1 VTVAYRVPS
10 RVLVVGLGR
19 SGLAAARL
27 AAAGGAAV
35 WATDLRPEAELAAA
49 LAELPPGSRTFL
61 GGHPEDC
68 LAGVDLVVVSPGV
81 AAESPL
87 LAAARRRGIALSAEI
102 EFAWRHRPE
111 APLAAITGSN
121 GKSTV
126 TELVAELLRAAG
138 HVVAAGGNLGTAAS
152 QLVLDGGWD
161 SWVLEVSSFQGELLT
176 AMAPRVAVFLNLSQ
190 DHLERH
196 ASLDVYLAA
205 KRRLFA
211 FQGAGAVAVL
221 NADDPA
227 VAATAGAA
235 CRRFFSLS
243 GTADACLADGR
254 LVLDGEPL
262 LAASELRLAGLH
274 NVANGLAAALAAQ
287 ALGAP
292 RPALAAG
299 LAAFEGLAHRHR
311 TVHAAGGV
319 AWIDDSKATNV
330 GATLAALGG
339 YPEGAVHLILGGQ
352 AKGQDFS
359 PLAAEVRRAVA
370 RLYLIGVDGDAIGA
384 ALAGTAP
391 AESCGTLAEAVR
403 RARERATAGQCVLL
417 APACASFDQFAN
429 YGERGDRFA
438 ELARGEV
445 AACR

>member
-1 VTVAYRVPS
+1 VTVAYQVPS

-27 AAAGGAAV
+27 AAAGGAEV
-35 WATDLRPEAELAAA
+35 WATDLRPAAELAVA
-49 LAELPPGSRTFL
+49 LAELPRGCRSFL
-61 GGHPEDC
+61 GGHPERC
-68 LAGVDLVVVSPGV
+68 LDGVDLVVVSPGV
-81 AAESPL
+81 AAESAL
-87 LAAARRRGIALSAEI
+87 LEAARRRGIALSAEI

-111 APLAAITGSN
+111 APLAAVTGSN

-126 TELVAELLRAAG
+126 TELVAALLRAAG
-138 HVVAAGGNLGTAAS
+138 QAVAAGGNLGTAAS

-161 SWVLEVSSFQGELLT
+161 SWVLEVSSFQAELLT

-196 ASLDVYLAA
+196 ASLDAYLAA

-211 FQGAGAVAVL
+211 FQGAVDVAVL

-227 VAATAGAA
+227 AAATAGAA
-235 CRRFFSLS
+235 RRRFFSLC
-243 GTADACLADGR
+243 GAADACLADGR

-262 LAASELRLAGLH
+262 LAASELRLSGLH

-292 RPALAAG
+292 RAALAAG
-299 LAAFEGLAHRHR
+299 LAGFEGLAHRHR

-319 AWIDDSKATNV
+319 VWIDDSKATNV

-339 YPEGAVHLILGGQ
+339 YPEGSVHLILGGQ

-384 ALAGTAP
+384 ALAGTAS
-391 AESCGTLAEAVR
+391 AESCGTLTEAVR

-438 ELARGEV
+438 ELARAEV

>member
-1 VTVAYRVPS
+1 MAYQVPS

-27 AAAGGAAV
+27 AAAGGAEV
-35 WATDLRPEAELAAA
+35 WATDLRPAAELAAA
-49 LAELPPGSRTFL
+49 LAELPRGCRSFL

-68 LAGVDLVVVSPGV
+68 LEGVDLAVVSPGV

-87 LAAARRRGIALSAEI
+87 LEAARRRGIALSAEI

-138 HVVAAGGNLGTAAS
+138 RAVAAGGNLGTPAS
-152 QLVLDGGWD
+152 QLVLDGGWE

-196 ASLDVYLAA
+196 PGLDAYLAA

-211 FQGAGAVAVL
+211 FQGAGDVAVL

-227 VAATAGAA
+227 VAATACAA
-235 CRRFFSLS
+235 RRRFFSLS
-243 GTADACLADGR
+243 GTADACLAGGW
-254 LVLDGEPL
+254 LMVDGEPL

-299 LAAFEGLAHRHR
+299 LTGFEGLAHRHR
-311 TVHAAGGV
+311 TVHVAGGV
-319 AWIDDSKATNV
+319 VWIDDSKATNV